1 MPRRDDRPMSRMFLG
16 RRLPNRCGPVVRHR
30 VGNTGKVHRMNA
42 AVIAVLLALTA
53 SAAGAQTIYPLNR
66 AEILSGSKFDFKV
79 EFPGA
84 PAEGDVTVRI
94 NGQDPAGLL
103 GGKASFVQREDGLDH
118 SAYVIRDV
126 SVKPAGSYVVEA
138 TSGTRKAGV
147 TWEVFATPPRIA
159 RNVILFIGDG
169 MSVAHRTGARILSK
183 GLVEGRYGGELAID
197 DMPHMALVST
207 SGSDS
212 VVTDSAN
219 SMSAYTTGH
228 KSCVNALGVYCARN
242 RNPLEHPKVET
253 LGELVKRRLGMA
265 VGVVTNTEMA
275 DATPAGMVAHTR
287 LRSRFNDIVAMF
299 YAVQPEVMLGGGSV
313 NFLAKSTPGSRRT
326 DEVDY
331 IARFGQAG
339 YSFVSTRAE
348 LNAAGGATK
357 LLGLFNTGNVDGAL
371 DRFFLKKGG
380 VGRFPD
386 QPDLT
391 EQTRIAIEVLAKS
404 DKGFML
410 MVESGRIDKYTHS
423 MDAERAIYDTI
434 MLDNAVKVAKD
445 FADRRNDTLVIVVPD
460 HAHAVA
466 IIGTYDDAR
475 PGGTPR
481 EKLGVYQN
489 SLVPNYPPADADGY
503 PATVDVSRRIAMAF
517 GARPDTCETGRPYL
531 DGENRPTM
539 PGNAAG
545 TFVANEAT
553 CALPG
558 AVRMPGNLPATA
570 NSTVH
575 AADDVVLTAMGPG
588 SEVFRGRIDNT
599 GVFRAIASA
608 LGLGE

>member
-1 MPRRDDRPMSRMFLG
+1 
-16 RRLPNRCGPVVRHR
+16 
-30 VGNTGKVHRMNA
+30 MNVA
-42 AVIAVLLALTA
+42 AVAALLVLTA

-66 AEILSGSKFDFKV
+66 AEILSGAKFDFKV

-84 PAEGDVTVRI
+84 PAEGDVTIRI
-94 NGQDPAGLL
+94 NGQDPASVL
-103 GGKASFVQREDGLDH
+103 GAKASFVQREDGLGH

-126 SVKPAGSYVVEA
+126 SVKPAGSYVVEV
-138 TSGTRKAGV
+138 TSGAQKASV

-169 MSVAHRTGARILSK
+169 LSIAHRTGARIMSK

-207 SGSDS
+207 SGTDA

-219 SMSAYTTGH
+219 AMSAYTTGH
-228 KSCVNALGVYCARN
+228 KSCVNALGVYCALN
-242 RNPLEHPKVET
+242 KNTLDHPKVET

-265 VGVVTNTEMA
+265 VGVVTNTEIE

-287 LRSRFNDIVAMF
+287 RRADYNDIVKMF
-299 YAVQPEVMLGGGSV
+299 FAVQPEVILGGGSV

-326 DEVDY
+326 DEDDY
-331 IARFGQAG
+331 IARFQQAG

-371 DRFFLKKGG
+371 DRFFLKKGT

-391 EQTRIAIEVLAKS
+391 EQTRVAIEVLSKS
-404 DKGFML
+404 EKGFML
-410 MVESGRIDKYTHS
+410 MVESGRIDKYSHS
-423 MDAERAIYDTI
+423 MDAERAFYDTI
-434 MLDNAVKVAKD
+434 MLDNAVKVAK
-445 FADRRNDTLVIVVPD
+445 AYAEQRNDTLVIVVPD

-475 PGGTPR
+475 PGDTPR

-489 SLVPNYPPADADGY
+489 SLAPNYPAANADGY
-503 PATVDVSRRIAMAF
+503 PARVDVSRRIALAF
-517 GARPDTCETGRPYL
+517 GAHPDTCETGRPYL
-531 DGENRPTM
+531 DGEKLPSV
-539 PGNAAG
+539 PGNAPG
-545 TFVANEAT
+545 SFVANEAT

-558 AVRMPGNLPATA
+558 AVRMPGNLPAEA

-575 AADDVVLTAMGPG
+575 AGDDVVLTAMGPG
-588 SEVFRGRIDNT
+588 SDVFHGRIDNT
-599 GVFRAIASA
+599 RVFRAIASA